1 MFKVLIVLVF
11 LASGCEDSG
20 LAGQI
25 SKGVIERKAL
35 ENGQYCYTN
44 KSNHR
49 YCIKH
54 MGLDKTAQNK
64 ADLEQ
69 TFLGSLEQWWL
80 ELQNDSK

>member
-1 MFKVLIVLVF
+1 
-11 LASGCEDSG
+11 
-20 LAGQI
+20 
-25 SKGVIERKAL
+25 
-35 ENGQYCYTN
+35 
-44 KSNHR
+44 
-49 YCIKH
+49 